1 MATFSSNAVIPPSP
15 LPGTTEVPLS
25 KKAVPVCERALEENE
40 ALALTLAQV
49 DVSAFKKKL
58 LDGGTSIWDDDYHK
72 RENIRLTR
80 PAHDAWGIKKIV
92 FTFCDDYLQKVL
104 DLPFSQSEEW
114 REHLLPIYNA
124 IGVSEKRIVRSL
136 LALMPPGVKIP
147 VHHDTGHWVKHT
159 HRVHVA
165 IITDPSVDFF
175 VGPNDAGMKKYDFG
189 EGRVVELN
197 NQAKHAVTNNWS
209 QGRVH
214 LIFDYVDES
223 FPLERY
229 ILSKGEQV
237 YQTRRSI
244 DLARHEGSR
253 PSPSFVIIGAQ
264 KCGTTS
270 LYEFLMAHP
279 LCTKGSQRE
288 THYFDWRWGGR
299 TAEDRHALRL
309 SEDDTEG
316 HAAQYARYFSSKLKQ
331 HPSIL
336 TGESTPSYLFHF
348 DLVIPRMQ
356 RVCPWGPHIL
366 AIFRNPVDRA
376 YSQFRMVTSTEG
388 SPAQLEARGASEYGN
403 MSFREVVDA
412 EIAELQAKGVDKEGY
427 SSEDFT
433 RDIVSRRPM
442 GHGGHSIV
450 ARGLYALQLA
460 PWLEAYPLAP
470 SLDGKNKARLS
481 VYSIGDLSF
490 SRVQATMEKV
500 YDAVGLP
507 PHELPAEEAAPR
519 NTREMKQDMEPE
531 VRARLEAFY
540 APFNEQLFTLIG
552 KRLDASW

>member
-1 MATFSSNAVIPPSP
+1 M
-15 LPGTTEVPLS
+15 PLS
-25 KKAVPVCERALEENE
+25 KKAVPVCERALDENE

-58 LDGGTSIWDDDYHK
+58 LDGGSGIWDDDYHE

-92 FTFCDDYLQKVL
+92 FTFCDDYMQKVL
-104 DLPFSQSEEW
+104 DLPFSRSDEW

-124 IGVSEKRIVRSL
+124 IGVSENRIVRSL

-147 VHHDTGHWVKHT
+147 VHHDTGYWVKHT

-175 VGPNDAGMKKYDFG
+175 VGPNDSGIKKYDFC
-189 EGRVVELN
+189 EGRIVELN
-197 NQAKHAVTNNWS
+197 NQAKHAVSNNWN

-223 FPLERY
+223 FPLQRY
-229 ILSKGEQV
+229 TLSKGEKV

-253 PSPSFVIIGAQ
+253 RAPSFIVIGAQ

-270 LYEFLMAHP
+270 LYEYLMAHP

-299 TAEDRHALRL
+299 TAEEKLALNIT
-309 SEDDTEG
+309 EDDTEA
-316 HAAQYARYFSSKLKQ
+316 HAKQYARYFPSKLRQ
-331 HPSIL
+331 YPSIL
-336 TGESTPSYLFHF
+336 TGESTPSYLFHY
-348 DLVIPRMQ
+348 DLVIPRIQ
-356 RVCPWGPHIL
+356 RICPWAPHIL

-376 YSQFRMVTSTEG
+376 YSQYRMVTSTEG
-388 SPAQLEARGASEYGN
+388 TQAQLEARGASEYSD
-403 MSFREVVDA
+403 MTFKEVVEA
-412 EIAELQAKGVDKEGY
+412 EIAELEAKGVHEDGY
-427 SSEDFT
+427 TSQDFA
-433 RDIVSRRPM
+433 RDIVSTRPM

-460 PWLEAYPLAP
+460 PWLEAYSPFAME
-470 SLDGKNKARLS
+470 DGKMKPKMS
-481 VYSIGDLSF
+481 IYSIGDLS
-490 SRVQATMEKV
+490 STRVQETMKHV
-500 YDAVGLP
+500 YHAVGLP
-507 PHELPAEEAAPR
+507 PHELSTEDTVPR
-519 NTREMKQDMEPE
+519 NTRETKREMEPE
-531 VRARLEAFY
+531 VRALLEAFY
-540 APFNEQLFTLIG
+540 APFNERLFALIG
-552 KRLDASW
+552 KRLDNSW